1 VKADAGR
8 EGGQLTPETGIVR
21 DRRYYRHGT
30 DYHPESPKR
39 LEAIYNMLD
48 GPDMV
53 GKFVDIPAR
62 YASEE
67 DLAIVHTP
75 SYIQLV
81 AGTAGL
87 AYYSLDPDTETTADS
102 YDTAKLAVGGVF
114 NAIDNIVSGEVRNAF
129 ALIRPPGHH
138 ASRDEAAGFCI
149 FNNIALGARYAMR
162 KHKMEKILII
172 DWDLHHGD
180 GTQSI
185 FYDDPRVLYFS
196 THQYP
201 YYPGSGAISETGRGK
216 GAGYTI
222 NVPFAAGAD
231 DAAYLKV
238 YKRILEPAAMAFKPD
253 LVMLSA
259 GFDIYFQDPLG
270 GMKVTPQ
277 GFANLTRVIM
287 DIAEQ
292 CCSERFIA
300 VLEGGYHVTGL
311 AKSVKK
317 VLLEMRG
324 ETMVTDT
331 QLQQVLSEDDH
342 SRDALISRVI
352 QQLEPVW
359 KVF

>member
-1 VKADAGR
+1 MFS
-8 EGGQLTPETGIVR
+8 ETGIVR

-48 GPDMV
+48 VHDMV
-53 GKFVDIPAR
+53 GKFVDIPSR
-62 YASEE
+62 YASHEE
-67 DLAIVHTP
+67 LAAVHTP
-75 SYIQLV
+75 SYIQLI
-81 AGTAGL
+81 AGTAGQ

-102 YDTAKLAVGGVF
+102 YDTAKLAVGGVC
-114 NAIDNIVSGEVRNAF
+114 NAIDAVVAGEVRNAF

-138 ASRDEAAGFCI
+138 AHKDEAAGFCI
-149 FNNIALGARYAMR
+149 FNNVAVGARYAIR
-162 KHKMEKILII
+162 KHNMHRILIV

-185 FYDDPRVLYFS
+185 FYDDPQVLYFS

-201 YYPGSGAISETGRGK
+201 YYPGSGAVSETGRGQ
-216 GAGYTI
+216 GNGYTV
-222 NVPFAAGAD
+222 NVPLSAGAD
-231 DAAYLKV
+231 DAVYLKI
-238 YKRILEPAAMAFKPD
+238 YKSILEPLAMAFKPD
-253 LVMLSA
+253 MVLLSA

-277 GFANLTRVIM
+277 GFANLTRVLM

-292 CCSERFIA
+292 CCSDRLVA

-311 AKSVKK
+311 AKSVKA

-324 ETMVTDT
+324 ETRVTEA
-331 QLQQVLSEDDH
+331 QIQQTLSEADH

-352 QQLEPVW
+352 QQLEPMW
-359 KVF
+359 MVF

>member
-1 VKADAGR
+1 MHAIR
-8 EGGQLTPETGIVR
+8 E
-21 DRRYYRHGT
+21 
-30 DYHPESPKR
+30 
-39 LEAIYNMLD
+39 
-48 GPDMV
+48 
-53 GKFVDIPAR
+53 
-62 YASEE
+62 
-67 DLAIVHTP
+67 
-75 SYIQLV
+75 
-81 AGTAGL
+81 
-87 AYYSLDPDTETTADS
+87 
-102 YDTAKLAVGGVF
+102 
-114 NAIDNIVSGEVRNAF
+114 
-129 ALIRPPGHH
+129 
-138 ASRDEAAGFCI
+138 
-149 FNNIALGARYAMR
+149 
-162 KHKMEKILII
+162 HKMDRILII

-180 GTQSI
+180 GTQAI

-201 YYPGSGAISETGRGK
+201 YYPGSGAVSETGRGK

-222 NVPFAAGAD
+222 NVPLSAGAD
-231 DAAYLKV
+231 DALFLKI
-238 YKRILEPAAMAFKPD
+238 YKKILEPVALAFKPN

-292 CCSERFIA
+292 CCSERFVA

-324 ETMVTDT
+324 ETLVTDA
-331 QLQQVLSEDDH
+331 QLQQVMKEADH
-342 SRDALISRVI
+342 SSDALISRVI
-352 QQLEPVW
+352 QQLEPMW

>member
-1 VKADAGR
+1 VAR
-8 EGGQLTPETGIVR
+8 LTLETGIVR

-53 GKFVDIPAR
+53 GKFVDIPPR
-62 YASEE
+62 YASHEE
-67 DLAIVHTP
+67 LATVHSP
-75 SYIQLV
+75 SYINMV

-87 AYYSLDPDTETTADS
+87 PYYSLDPDTETTADS
-102 YDTAKLAVGGVF
+102 YDTAKLAVGGVC
-114 NAIDNIVSGEVRNAF
+114 NAIDYTVAGEVRNAF

-138 ASRDEAAGFCI
+138 AHPDEAAGFCI
-149 FNNIALGARYAMR
+149 FNNIALGAMHAIRE
-162 KHKMEKILII
+162 HKMDRILII

-180 GTQSI
+180 GTQAI

-201 YYPGSGAISETGRGK
+201 YYPGSGAVSETGRGK

-222 NVPFAAGAD
+222 NVPLSAGAD
-231 DAAYLKV
+231 DALFLKI
-238 YKRILEPAAMAFKPD
+238 YKKILEPVALAFKPD

-292 CCSERFIA
+292 CCSERFVV

-324 ETMVTDT
+324 ETLVTDA
-331 QLQQVLSEDDH
+331 QLQQVMQEADH

-352 QQLEPVW
+352 QQLEPMW

>member
-1 VKADAGR
+1 LA
-8 EGGQLTPETGIVR
+8 PETGIVR

-53 GKFVDIPAR
+53 GKFVDIPPR
-62 YASEE
+62 YASDAE
-67 DLAIVHTP
+67 LTSVHAP

-102 YDTAKLAVGGVF
+102 YDTAKLAVGGVC
-114 NAIDNIVSGEVRNAF
+114 NAIDYVIAKEVRNAF

-138 ASRDEAAGFCI
+138 ANQDEAAGFCI
-149 FNNIALGARYAMR
+149 FNNIAIGAMHAIL
-162 KHKMEKILII
+162 KHKMSRILIV

-180 GTQSI
+180 GTQAI

-201 YYPGSGAISETGRGK
+201 YYPGSGAVSETGRGK
-216 GAGYTI
+216 GAGFTI
-222 NVPFAAGAD
+222 NVPLSAGAD
-231 DAAYLKV
+231 DAAYLKL
-238 YKRILEPAAMAFKPD
+238 YKTILEPVALAFKPD
-253 LVMLSA
+253 MVMLSA

-292 CCSERFIA
+292 CCSERLVA

-317 VLLEMRG
+317 VLLEMLG
-324 ETMVTDT
+324 ETLVTDA
-331 QLQQVLSEDDH
+331 QLQQVLQEADH
-342 SRDALISRVI
+342 SRDALISRII

>member
-1 VKADAGR
+1 
-8 EGGQLTPETGIVR
+8 LFPETGIVR

-48 GPDMV
+48 VHDMV
-53 GKFVDIPAR
+53 GKFVDIPSR
-62 YASEE
+62 YASHEE
-67 DLAIVHTP
+67 LAAVHTP
-75 SYIQLV
+75 SYIQLI
-81 AGTAGL
+81 AGTAGQ

-102 YDTAKLAVGGVF
+102 YDTAKLAVGGVC
-114 NAIDNIVSGEVRNAF
+114 NAIDAVVSGEVRNAF

-138 ASRDEAAGFCI
+138 AHKDEAAGFCI
-149 FNNIALGARYAMR
+149 FNNVAVGARYAIR
-162 KHKMEKILII
+162 KHNMNRILIV

-185 FYDDPRVLYFS
+185 FYDDPQVLYFS

-201 YYPGSGAISETGRGK
+201 YYPGSGAVSETGRGQ
-216 GAGYTI
+216 GNGYTV
-222 NVPFAAGAD
+222 NVPLSAGAD
-231 DAAYLKV
+231 DAVYLKI
-238 YKRILEPAAMAFKPD
+238 YKSILEPLAMAFKPD
-253 LVMLSA
+253 MIMLSA

-277 GFANLTRVIM
+277 GFANLTRVLM

-292 CCSERFIA
+292 CCSDRLVA

-311 AKSVKK
+311 AKSVKA

-324 ETMVTDT
+324 ETRVTEAKI
-331 QLQQVLSEDDH
+331 QQTLSEADH

-352 QQLEPVW
+352 QQLEPMW
-359 KVF
+359 MVF